1 VSHKQYKWI
10 TLLSN

>member
-1 VSHKQYKWI
+1 MI